1 MNLEE
6 IDRTLERLR
15 GAAEAIRSNLLEI
28 ELDPNRQLLD
38 STPLEGETATRW
50 GEASATL
57 TQLWQ
62 WHALLDGL
70 IDRAGKLRGS
80 RSRLAAK
87 RETQLSDM
95 LSGASIELGG
105 EHVPLQERQLLG
117 GAQQWCTANE
127 LLQRSEMAFDQ
138 AKAVL
143 GAVNDAWG
151 DLLVRLA
158 ALRTVLEECTVLA
171 RELGEGEPQ
180 QLDRAHTRVGEL
192 SETLAKDPLSVQ
204 HEEVAVIERSMTA
217 IREDLRRLDRVR
229 VEIDALLA
237 DARWLL
243 GELRRVVAQ
252 GSEAYAQARVKVTA
266 VELPASLSV
275 DDALER
281 QLQDVEK
288 IAHHGAWREAR
299 AVLEQWTG
307 RARRLLEQAEHVVRE
322 NRAPIERR
330 NELRGLLDACQ
341 AKALALGLI
350 EDLELSGM
358 FNEARE
364 SLYTAPTDL
373 VKASE
378 LVNRYRQALA
388 KTNMSQELAR

>member
-38 STPLEGETATRW
+38 SAALEGETARRW
-50 GEASATL
+50 SEASASL
-57 TQLWQ
+57 AQLWQ
-62 WHALLDGL
+62 WHALLEAL
-70 IDRAGKLRGS
+70 LERAGELRGS
-80 RSRLAAK
+80 RPRLAAK

-95 LSGASIELGG
+95 LSGASIALAN

-117 GAQQWCTANE
+117 GAELRCTADE
-127 LLQRSEMAFDQ
+127 LLQRAEMAFDQ
-138 AKAVL
+138 AKTVL
-143 GAVNDAWG
+143 GALNDAWG
-151 DLLVRLA
+151 DIPERLA
-158 ALRTVLEECTVLA
+158 AQRTMVEECTVLA

-180 QLDRAHTRVGEL
+180 QLDRARARVGEL
-192 SETLAKDPLSVQ
+192 SERLAKDPLSVQ
-204 HEEVAVIERSMTA
+204 KQDVVACERSLAA
-217 IREDLRRLDRVR
+217 IREDLRRLECVR
-229 VEIDALLA
+229 AEIDALLA
-237 DARWLL
+237 DARGLL
-243 GELRRVVAQ
+243 AELRRVVVQA
-252 GSEAYAQARVKVTA
+252 SEAQAQARVKITA
-266 VELPASLSV
+266 VELPASMSV

-307 RARRLLEQAEHVVRE
+307 RVRRLLEQAEHVVRE

-330 NELRGLLDACQ
+330 NELRGLLDAYQ

-350 EDLELSGM
+350 EDLELSGI

-388 KTNMSQELAR
+388 NTNTSRELAR